1 MTEKARRAAVFCFG
15 NSKPLSLRPGLI
27 LPHMLGLDIVSF
39 PHNMFLLFF
48 CLIFFNLKKK
58 IEGEDA

>member
-15 NSKPLSLRPGLI
+15 NSKPLI